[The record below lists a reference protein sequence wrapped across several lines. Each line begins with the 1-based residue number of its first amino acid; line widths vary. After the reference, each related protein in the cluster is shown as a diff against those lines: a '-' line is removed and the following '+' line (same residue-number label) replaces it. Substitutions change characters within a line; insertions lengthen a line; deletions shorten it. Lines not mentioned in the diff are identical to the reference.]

1 MSITG
6 FEKPLISW
14 GRALTGQRA
23 GVEPCLEI
31 MPVSERRAV
40 RGREAAGRRLREESR
55 REGSTEHQGQG
66 CSGEDPL
73 TRAE

>member
-1 MSITG
+1 M
-6 FEKPLISW
+6 
-14 GRALTGQRA
+14 
-23 GVEPCLEI
+23 EI
-31 MPVSERRAV
+31 MPVSERGAV
-40 RGREAAGRRLREESR
+40 RGREAAGTRLREESR